1 MNSQGSRN
9 QYIPWYYCTGNEI
22 RSGISRGSFMEKK
35 WKLQGNV
42 AASIS
47 LCMLM
52 EKRPKLLDNLM
63 AHPGM
68 TSSRMDFIRLL
79 PHFVRKVRLFL
90 VGHIR
95 SCIPRPG
102 KEFDNW
108 LL

>member
-1 MNSQGSRN
+1 
-9 QYIPWYYCTGNEI
+9 
-22 RSGISRGSFMEKK
+22 MEEG
-35 WKLQGNV
+35 KLQGNV

-52 EKRPKLLDNLM
+52 EKRPKLLGNLM

-68 TSSRMDFIRLL
+68 TSSTIRLL
-79 PHFVRKVRLFL
+79 PHVVRKVRLFL

-102 KEFDNW
+102 NEFDNR